1 MKKGFALTAAFTV
14 AAMTFAVMA
23 TTADAQSRKSR
34 NYYGGETY
42 QPNWN
47 YGWSQGSRHAD
58 RVAGRVAGPGPSA
71 RAGGGLVDGGV
82 GPGGV
87 GRGREHPA
95 GQHVSAVAPGH

>member
-47 YGWSQGSRHAD
+47 YGWSQGSRVQGRRDPSSYDGVRTGQPRTCGHNFFVYDD
-58 RVAGRVAGPGPSA
+58 RGVPTGPYCN
-71 RAGGGLVDGGV
+71 
-82 GPGGV
+82 
-87 GRGREHPA
+87 
-95 GQHVSAVAPGH
+95 